1 MKLFIG
7 KVLFVLSKKLLALFG
22 YSISLG
28 NSSKS
33 YPELKEHEEK
43 FCLEVYNS
51 SLTLTSLES
60 LKLLAI
66 CCSYVKKAD
75 IAGDFVETGVW
86 RGGSSIVAK
95 YIIGDSKS
103 FFLYDTFDGMT
114 EPSEFDY
121 RIGEG
126 SAEKTK
132 QKWKNL
138 QTDSGNK
145 WVAASL
151 KEVENNFK
159 RFNVLDSNVKLIK
172 GDVRLTLESSQ
183 NLPKVISILRIDTDF
198 YDSTLISLRKLWP
211 LLSSGGVLILDDY
224 AHWDGARRAVD
235 EFFVE
240 SGLSTLLTIPI
251 AGGGGRVVL
260 KP

>member
-1 MKLFIG
+1 MKFFIG
-7 KVLFVLSKKLLALFG
+7 KVLFILSKKVLASFG
-22 YSISLG
+22 FSINLG
-28 NSSKS
+28 SSSKS
-33 YPELKEHEEK
+33 YPELNEQEEK

-95 YIIGDSKS
+95 YVIGNSKA
-103 FFLYDTFDGMT
+103 FFLYDTYDGMT

-132 QKWKNL
+132 QKWKDL
-138 QTDSGNK
+138 QTDSGNE

-159 RFNVLDSNVKLIK
+159 TFNLLDSTVKLIK
-172 GDVRLTLESSQ
+172 GDVRLTLESSE

-198 YDSTLISLRKLWP
+198 YDSTLVSLRKLWP

-235 EFFVE
+235 EFFIE
-240 SGLSTLLTIPI
+240 SGLSTLLTVPI

>member
-1 MKLFIG
+1 MKMFIG
-7 KVLFVLSKKLLALFG
+7 KVLFILSKKVLAGFG
-22 YSISLG
+22 FSINLG
-28 NSSKS
+28 SSSKS
-33 YPELKEHEEK
+33 YPELNEQEEK
-43 FCLEVYNS
+43 FCLEVYNT

-66 CCSYVKKAD
+66 CCKYVKKAGVV
-75 IAGDFVETGVW
+75 GDFVETGIW

-95 YIIGDSKS
+95 YVIGNSKA

-121 RIGEG
+121 RISEG

-132 QKWKNL
+132 QKWNYL

-159 RFNVLDSNVKLIK
+159 RFNLLDSTVKLIK
-172 GDVRLTLESSQ
+172 GDVRLTLESSE

-198 YDSTLISLRKLWP
+198 YDSTLVSLRKLWP

-235 EFFVE
+235 EFFIE
-240 SGLSTLLTIPI
+240 SGLLTLLTIPI